1 MKKTYLFCFE
11 NDQEKMLTEL
21 KKKKSLWK
29 LPNFPVREK
38 NLKKDY
44 KAIKW

>member
-21 KKKKSLWK
+21 KKKVYENYLIFQCERKT
-29 LPNFPVREK
+29 
-38 NLKKDY
+38 
-44 KAIKW
+44 